1 MLGLLRSYVT
11 LSHIFRYLVLAHI
24 HYIYVFR
31 RLGTSLAHH
40 RASLS
45 SDLGSLWD
53 FFRIDKERRRS
64 TQTYEPIESRSPVKL
79 ARDLLQVVQETVFS
93 KKFEEKR
100 CPLVKEESDLSS
112 DEEEGTDRVA
122 NLIDFFFTIVKSQKD
137 DRRGSCFKTEASK
150 EEIYIPAKVNTE
162 LEQKMETLIEF
173 LASTGV
179 EENNDKKITLMEFLF
194 GPDDKWEKPKIEIH
208 MKGMSLSES
217 DINVKNLSYIDE
229 TPVEESETLVE
240 MLLKYMEHYGIEK
253 SLTPSLSEKSKS
265 DMTIS
270 KYESSDLSKTKS
282 DSTLLTQ
289 DTVIERDRSRRI
301 SETVVDMSYIKSDLE
316 DIFEEAILRVCE
328 LQMME
333 DDTMS
338 EQEDVDN
345 YNTYTK
351 PPQYSLPYSIEL
363 SDILEE
369 DETSGLDRIS
379 IQAKECAEE
388 LMKFIEDK
396 LQKHFD
402 DSSGPSTEEF
412 SREFDLSPSQKSQSL
427 VDLRNIPDLPP
438 SLIIKPKVIRVDKST
453 STSEDS
459 IDRKTD
465 SSSMIEDKSE
475 RTERVLDKLESL
487 HRFFSRSRLEII
499 DESLEDDR
507 KSPKGRKHYAS
518 LDDVEDLAEDNDR
531 NSLKGKKFQASL
543 DDVEDLAEDND
554 RNSPKGKKF
563 QASLDDV
570 EDLAEDNDR
579 NSPKGKKFQASLDD
593 VEDLAED
600 NDRKSPKGKKF
611 QPNLDDVEDLAEDN
625 DRKSPRGKNLQAR
638 LDDVEDLAED
648 NDRINDVDKI

>member
-1 MLGLLRSYVT
+1 
-11 LSHIFRYLVLAHI
+11 
-24 HYIYVFR
+24 
-31 RLGTSLAHH
+31 
-40 RASLS
+40 
-45 SDLGSLWD
+45 
-53 FFRIDKERRRS
+53 
-64 TQTYEPIESRSPVKL
+64 
-79 ARDLLQVVQETVFS
+79 
-93 KKFEEKR
+93 
-100 CPLVKEESDLSS
+100 
-112 DEEEGTDRVA
+112 
-122 NLIDFFFTIVKSQKD
+122 
-137 DRRGSCFKTEASK
+137 
-150 EEIYIPAKVNTE
+150 
-162 LEQKMETLIEF
+162 
-173 LASTGV
+173 
-179 EENNDKKITLMEFLF
+179 
-194 GPDDKWEKPKIEIH
+194 
-208 MKGMSLSES
+208 
-217 DINVKNLSYIDE
+217 
-229 TPVEESETLVE
+229 
-240 MLLKYMEHYGIEK
+240 
-253 SLTPSLSEKSKS
+253 
-265 DMTIS
+265 MTIS

-465 SSSMIEDKSE
+465 SSSMTEDKSE

-531 NSLKGKKFQASL
+531 K
-543 DDVEDLAEDND
+543 
-554 RNSPKGKKF
+554 
-563 QASLDDV
+563 
-570 EDLAEDNDR
+570 
-579 NSPKGKKFQASLDD
+579 SPKGKKFQASLDD

-611 QPNLDDVEDLAEDN
+611 QASLDDVEDLAEDNDRRSPRGKKGRASQDNIEDLAEDNDRKSPRGKKFQASLDDVEDLAEDN
-625 DRKSPRGKNLQAR
+625 DRKSPKVKKFQASLDDLEDLAEDNDRKSPRGKKGRASQDNIEDLAEDNDRKSPRGKKFQASLDDLEDLAEDNDRKSPRGKKGRASQDNIEDLAEDNDRKNPKGKKLQAR

-648 NDRINDVDKI
+648 NDRIDDVDQI